1 MPATETKDLKLAVA
15 SDTQDGVALFRLSGS
30 LEIANVSEAKEL
42 TAAAFDSEPP
52 KILFDLSGIDYID
65 SAGLGFLIG
74 TLRRANQANGTV
86 RVCGLSAYL
95 TGVFKIVNLQ
105 NILEVFPNEE
115 KALEAFG
122 NAGG

>member
-1 MPATETKDLKLAVA
+1 MPATETKDLKLTVA
-15 SDTQDGVALFRLSGS
+15 AENRDGVSLFGLSGS
-30 LEIANVSEAKEL
+30 LEIANVAEAKEL
-42 TAAAFDSEPP
+42 TAPAFKSDPP

-74 TLRRANQANGTV
+74 TLRRASQAHGTV

-105 NILEVFPNEE
+105 NILEVFPDEE
-115 KALEAFG
+115 KALEAFRT
-122 NAGG
+122 AG

>member
-1 MPATETKDLKLAVA
+1 MPATETKDLKLTVA
-15 SDTQDGVALFRLSGS
+15 ADQKDGVSLFRLSGS
-30 LEIANVSEAKEL
+30 LEIANVAEAKEL
-42 TAAAFDSEPP
+42 TAPAFEPAPP

-74 TLRRANQANGTV
+74 TLRRANQAEGTV

-105 NILEVFPNEE
+105 NILEVFPDEE
-115 KALEAFG
+115 KALEAFRT
-122 NAGG
+122 AG

>member
-15 SDTQDGVALFRLSGS
+15 AEDRDGVSLYRLTGS
-30 LEIANVSEAKEL
+30 LEIANVAEAKDL
-42 TAAAFDSEPP
+42 TAPAFESEPP

-74 TLRRANQANGTV
+74 TLRRANQAKGTV

-105 NILEVFPNEE
+105 NILEVFPDEE
-115 KALEAFG
+115 KALEAFR
-122 NAGG
+122 NAG